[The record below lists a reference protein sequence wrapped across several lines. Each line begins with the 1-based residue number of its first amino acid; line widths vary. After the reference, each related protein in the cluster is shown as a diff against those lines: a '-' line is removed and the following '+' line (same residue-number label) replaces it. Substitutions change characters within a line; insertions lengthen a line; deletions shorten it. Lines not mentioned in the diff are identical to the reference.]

1 VSASSAGN
9 TGMSAV
15 GGGQASGQRANPS
28 TPARNP
34 GEGAHTRN
42 PKPAA
47 SGDTDSRH
55 HEGAAAGGDISA
67 SGSADASMNASAS
80 H

>member
-1 VSASSAGN
+1 VGGALSGAASASSAAN
-9 TGMSAV
+9 TGMSA
-15 GGGQASGQRANPS
+15 
-28 TPARNP
+28 TPARNA

-42 PKPAA
+42 PGKPAA

-55 HEGAAAGGDISA
+55 REGAAAGGDISA
-67 SGSADASMNASAS
+67 SASADASMNASTS